1 MNYNKNAVGREI
13 PEYLD
18 GIGQLNPFIGVN
30 KTEVNKNKAGSK
42 IRVGKTGDE
51 KLVSSIK
58 EAIEK
63 SGLSDGMTISFH
75 HHLRNGDYVLNM
87 VLDVIAEM
95 GIKDLTLA
103 PSSLSSIHDHIIPY
117 IRSGVVSAIQSSGLR
132 GQLGEEI
139 SKGILKKPA
148 IIRSHGGRAR
158 SIEDGELHID
168 VAFLAAPSC
177 DNMGNMNGRFGK
189 SACGSL
195 GYAMVDAQYADCV
208 IAVTDNLVAYPNIPA
223 SIGQM
228 YVDYVV
234 EVDAIG
240 DPSGI
245 VSGSI
250 RFNDNPRDLLIAQ
263 NAVKAIKASGLYK
276 EGFTF
281 QTGAAGSTLAVAK
294 LLREDMKKDNIHASM
309 ALGGITGYM
318 VNMLEE
324 GLINGLFDTQSFD
337 LDAVRSIRENEKHFE
352 ISASAYANPNSPSP
366 AVNNLDIVLLGALE
380 VDTDFNVNVMTRS
393 DGVIN
398 QAVGGHQD
406 TAPAAKLSLILAPLV
421 RARNPIVLDKV
432 TTVCT
437 PGEAV
442 DVICTDY
449 GIAVNPKRSDLIE
462 KFKSSGLELKTI
474 NELKEI
480 AENLTG
486 IPDTIEFSDE
496 IVAILEYRDGTIIDT
511 VKKLKENN

>member
-1 MNYNKNAVGREI
+1 MNYNKNSVGREI
-13 PEYLD
+13 PEYLE
-18 GIGQLNPFIGVN
+18 GIGELQPFIGVG
-30 KTEVNKNKAGSK
+30 KTLVNKSKAGAK
-42 IRVGKTGDE
+42 IRVGKPGDK

-63 SGLSDGMTISFH
+63 SGLKDGMTISFH

-95 GIKDLTLA
+95 NIKDLTLA
-103 PSSLSSIHDHIIPY
+103 PSSLASVHDHIIPY
-117 IRSGVVSAIQSSGLR
+117 IKSGIITGIQSSGLR

-139 SKGILKKPA
+139 SKGILNKPA

-158 SIEDGELHID
+158 AIEDGELHID

-177 DNMGNMNGRFGK
+177 DEMGNMNGQSGK

-195 GYAMVDAQYADCV
+195 GYAMVDAQFADCV
-208 IAVTDNLVAYPNIPA
+208 VAITDNLVAYPNIPA
-223 SIGQM
+223 SINQM

-234 EVDAIG
+234 EVEEIG
-240 DPSGI
+240 DPKGI

-276 EGFTF
+276 DGFTF

-294 LLREDMKKDNIHASM
+294 LLKEDMKKDNIRASM

-324 GLINGLFDTQSFD
+324 GLVDGLFDTQSFD

-352 ISASAYANPNSPSP
+352 ISASEYANPNSPSP
-366 AVNNLDIVLLGALE
+366 AVNNLDFVLLGALE
-380 VDTDFNVNVMTRS
+380 IDTDFNVNVMTRS

-406 TAPAAKLSLILAPLV
+406 TAPGAKMSLILAPLV
-421 RARNPIVLDKV
+421 RSRNPIVLDKV

-449 GIAVNPKRSDLIE
+449 GIAVNPLRADLIE
-462 KFKSSGLELKTI
+462 KFKEAKIELLTI
-474 NELKEI
+474 EELKEM
-480 AENLTG
+480 AEKQTG
-486 IPDTIEFSDE
+486 VPDTIEFSDD
-496 IVAILEYRDGTIIDT
+496 IVAVLEYRDGTIIDT
-511 VKKLKENN
+511 VKKLKN